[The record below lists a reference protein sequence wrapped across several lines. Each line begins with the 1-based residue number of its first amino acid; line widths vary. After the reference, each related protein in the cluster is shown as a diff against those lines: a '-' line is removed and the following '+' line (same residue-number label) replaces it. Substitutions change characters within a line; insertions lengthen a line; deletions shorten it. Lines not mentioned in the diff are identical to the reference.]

1 MAKFIQIFSS
11 GAGRAGG
18 NLLFNVNQIV
28 NVESASATTT
38 TMNLT
43 SAAAGLDVATITHTD
58 TGTGT
63 GVRDAIN
70 NALTANPGG
79 VKAAVHLPSG
89 VTVSG
94 IGIA

>member
-38 TMNLT
+38 VMNLT
-43 SAAAGLDVATITHTD
+43 RNWS
-58 TGTGT
+58 
-63 GVRDAIN
+63 
-70 NALTANPGG
+70 
-79 VKAAVHLPSG
+79 
-89 VTVSG
+89 
-94 IGIA
+94 